1 MPSRRSSSTRR
12 YASNQRLSGG
22 VAVVFLVLMAALL
35 YFGGKE
41 RSQQNPTVVP
51 PANPNSGGS
60 SSTGSAGTDGA
71 NSSGAISVFFTDPS
85 AGGNTRGPENELIAA
100 IDGAK
105 NSVDMAIYNLTLDS
119 IGQALFR
126 AKGRGVTVRL
136 VMESESLDK
145 KLPQSLIVAGIPII
159 GDNREGLMHNKFT
172 VIDNQEVFTG
182 SPNYTSTSFYN
193 DFNNLVSI
201 RSQRVAKDYM
211 VEFEEM
217 FSENLFGPDG
227 RAVTPYPQVTLD
239 GTLIEVYF
247 SPDDKVASKVLPILQ
262 SAKTSIDIMAYSFTR
277 DDFAQAIRDRAAAGV
292 TVRGVFDESQATTNI
307 GGEYDQLKKDGYD
320 VHLDGIEGLLHNKVI
335 IVDGETVI
343 TGSYNFTASAER
355 TNDENLIII
364 HDPRIAQAYLKNF
377 ETVYKSAQK

>member
-1 MPSRRSSSTRR
+1 MPSRRSSSPRR
-12 YASNQRLSGG
+12 SASSQRLSSG

-41 RSQQNPTVVP
+41 RGQQTPTNVP
-51 PANPNSGGS
+51 PTNSNSGGS
-60 SSTGSAGTDGA
+60 NGGASSDA
-71 NSSGAISVFFTDPS
+71 AISVFFTNPS

-100 IDGAK
+100 IDGAQ
-105 NSVDMAIYNLTLDS
+105 STVDMAIYNLTLDS
-119 IGQALFR
+119 IGQALIR
-126 AKGRGVTVRL
+126 AKGRGVKVRL
-136 VMESESLDK
+136 VEESESLDK
-145 KLPQSLIVAGIPII
+145 SLPQSLIKAGIPII

-193 DFNNLVSI
+193 DFNNLVRI

-217 FSENLFGPDG
+217 FNENLFGPDG
-227 RAVTPYPQVTLD
+227 RAVTPYPEVTLD
-239 GTLIEVYF
+239 GTLVEVYF
-247 SPDDKVASKVLPILQ
+247 SPDDKVASKVLPVLQ
-262 SAKTSIDIMAYSFTR
+262 SAKTSIDILAYSFTR
-277 DDFAQAIRDRAAAGV
+277 DDFAQAIRDCAAAGV
-292 TVRGVFDESQATTNI
+292 QVRGVFDESQVTTNI

-320 VHLDGIEGLLHNKVI
+320 VRLDGIEGLQHNKVI

-364 HDPRIAQAYLKNF
+364 HDPRIAQAYLDNF
-377 ETVYKSAQK
+377 ETVYKSAKK